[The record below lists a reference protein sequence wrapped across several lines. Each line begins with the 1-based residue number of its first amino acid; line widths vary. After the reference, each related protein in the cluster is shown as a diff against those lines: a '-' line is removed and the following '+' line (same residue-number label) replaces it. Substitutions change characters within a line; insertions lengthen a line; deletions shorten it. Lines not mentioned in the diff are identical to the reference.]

1 MPHRERHTW
10 VEEISKIN
18 KKINQSAGAVGPRVG
33 SPAVSQLGPLAGG
46 GLSVGQAGPV
56 SGFDLTQP
64 DDDEGG

>member
-18 KKINQSAGAVGPRVG
+18 KKINQSAGTTGPRM
-33 SPAVSQLGPLAGG
+33 SAPATASMGPLG
-46 GLSVGQAGPV
+46 GLSVGQSGPV

-64 DDDEGG
+64 DDDD